1 VIRIG
6 LSAIVLVAGFATA
19 APAYAQSE
27 ANYPKAPV
35 KIVVPFGAGGPSDVL
50 ARVIAQ
56 RLQTAFGQP
65 VIVEN
70 RPGAGGTLASAQVV
84 KSAPDGL
91 TLLMHTS
98 GSYVAAYLYRN
109 APYDPARD
117 FTPIINCATYP
128 FYLVVNPSLPVKT
141 VGELIALAK
150 KEPNKLNYSSPGIG
164 AAGHLL
170 MEMFKREAGIEI
182 VHVPYRSAPQSV
194 TDIVSGQVSLAFD
207 TIGTSQSLVMAG
219 KLRGLA
225 VSSGKRSAAVP
236 DVPTVAE
243 SGLTGFEAYL
253 WVGLFAPKGTPASV
267 VTFLR
272 TNVSKAAHD
281 EKFKTAMAN
290 LGQDV
295 DYLDAPEFAKFWDA
309 DAARIEDAVRDIGR
323 VQG

>member
-1 VIRIG
+1 MIRIG

-70 RPGAGGTLASAQVV
+70 RPGAGGTLASAEVV

-253 WVGLFAPKGTPASV
+253 WVGLFAPAGTPEPI
-267 VTFLR
+267 VTKLNAEVKQILQDAEVKR
-272 TNVSKAAHD
+272 LV
-281 EKFKTAMAN
+281 AN
-290 LGQDV
+290 IGGDS
-295 DYLDAPEFAKFWDA
+295 APNTPQEFASFI
-309 DAARIEDAVRDIGR
+309 ARETAKWRKIIVDVGASAE
-323 VQG
+323 